1 MTVRVRL
8 PRGAA
13 VLMLGGSLM
22 LAASLALSGCSSQN
36 NGYPAATA
44 QALQA
49 QVLAVSQGSADGD
62 FSGSLSM
69 LDELDTSVQKALD
82 RGTISQDRYA
92 SITAAIALVRGDL
105 ESAVA
110 AEQQQQQ
117 QQPAPPT
124 TPQPKPGKGDPGK
137 DDPGKDKKKP

>member
-1 MTVRVRL
+1 MTARIRL
-8 PRGAA
+8 PRAAA

-36 NGYPAATA
+36 NGYPTATA

-69 LDELDTSVQKALD
+69 LDDLDTSVQKALD
-82 RGTISQDRYA
+82 RGTISQERYT

-117 QQPAPPT
+117 QQQQPAPPT

-137 DDPGKDKKKP
+137 GKKKP